1 MKLVVL
7 AKCVY
12 LAVELVKPVRSLK
25 ILFLLVAVVC
35 LLELDIGGT
44 DGLL

>member
-7 AKCVY
+7 AECVY
-12 LAVELVKPVRSLK
+12 LAVELVKPIGALK
-25 ILFLLVAVVC
+25 ILFLLIAVVC
-35 LLELDIGGT
+35 LLELDIGGA